1 MFRKTMILLLTVL
14 LAVSITA
21 CKPNR
26 PKGCP
31 KLYPCTLKVIQEGEP
46 LEDAMV
52 TLIPEKAE
60 LSRWPMSG
68 RTDANGEV
76 VLMTQTFPGAPLG
89 SYKVTVSKEEDTQQ
103 LPPVII
109 QHVDEEFI
117 DKETTP
123 LKIEVVKEMF
133 EPITLD
139 VGDHP

>member
-1 MFRKTMILLLTVL
+1 MFRKTTILPLAVL

-89 SYKVTVSKEEDTQQ
+89 SYKVTVSKEEDMQQ

-123 LKIEVVKEMF
+123 LKIEVVKEML

>member
-89 SYKVTVSKEEDTQQ
+89 SYKVTVSKEEDMQQ

-123 LKIEVVKEMF
+123 LKIEVVKEML

>member
-1 MFRKTMILLLTVL
+1 MFRKMMVL
-14 LAVSITA
+14 SLAVFLAVSVTA

-31 KLYPCTLKVIQEGEP
+31 KLYPCTLKIIQDGEP
-46 LEDAMV
+46 LEGAMV
-52 TLIPEKAE
+52 SLFPEKTE

-68 RTDANGEV
+68 RTDVNGEV

-89 SYKVTVSKEEDTQQ
+89 SYKVTVSKEEDMQQ

-123 LKIEVVKEMF
+123 LKIEVVKEML

-139 VGDHP
+139 VGEHP

>member
-123 LKIEVVKEMF
+123 LKIEVVKEML